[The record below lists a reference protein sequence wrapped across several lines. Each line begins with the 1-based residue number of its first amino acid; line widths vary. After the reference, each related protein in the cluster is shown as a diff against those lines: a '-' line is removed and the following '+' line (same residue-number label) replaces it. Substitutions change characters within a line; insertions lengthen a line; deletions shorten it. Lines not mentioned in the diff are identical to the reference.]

1 MRTGLLLGS
10 ILASSPSHAI
20 ELSSAVAPLA
30 VADSKVTS
38 GSRTLWLPQGTWFL
52 LNRAEGAVTDGNNRT
67 APTDVADL
75 ALVEGGELVAI
86 ARLRILRADLG
97 MKNWNNTPC
106 NVRPEEVYRRD
117 RGGMSGQPDCLSI
130 TGQRRTDL
138 DSYIAQEFSPASLR
152 WLSSQGVRLPDY
164 TVGVLYARFATNTF
178 GSVLVLATAQR
189 FQSADA
195 AVNWAEALRTAL
207 KRMFENRDSEAH
219 LPPLPPRLGP
229 DVPAP
234 AAAP

>member
-1 MRTGLLLGS
+1 M
-10 ILASSPSHAI
+10 
-20 ELSSAVAPLA
+20 
-30 VADSKVTS
+30 
-38 GSRTLWLPQGTWFL
+38 
-52 LNRAEGAVTDGNNRT
+52 
-67 APTDVADL
+67 
-75 ALVEGGELVAI
+75 
-86 ARLRILRADLG
+86 
-97 MKNWNNTPC
+97 
-106 NVRPEEVYRRD
+106 
-117 RGGMSGQPDCLSI
+117 
-130 TGQRRTDL
+130 
-138 DSYIAQEFSPASLR
+138 
-152 WLSSQGVRLPDY
+152 RLPDY